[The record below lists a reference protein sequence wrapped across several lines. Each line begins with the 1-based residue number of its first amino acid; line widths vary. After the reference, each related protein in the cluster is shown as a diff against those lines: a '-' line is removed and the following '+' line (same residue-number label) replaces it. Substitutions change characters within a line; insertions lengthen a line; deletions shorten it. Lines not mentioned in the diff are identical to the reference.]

1 MNRDIL
7 DILNEKGNKGA
18 EEVALIVREKNLL
31 INELFRSVTGPNKR
45 VKNAS
50 IKTLAIISR
59 DKPTI
64 LYPYY
69 KFFVNLIDNDDK
81 ILKWN
86 AIDIIGNL
94 SYIDSKNKL
103 DTKLIKKYFNLLS
116 NEVMITA
123 AHSVDNLWKFALNKP
138 RFHKKITTEL
148 LKIDTIKRN
157 LECNNIII
165 DKTILAFKKYFHL
178 VEDKDSVF
186 SFVKRHLNNKRGGT
200 RKKAEE
206 FLKKFNP

>member
-18 EEVALIVREKNLL
+18 EEVALIVIKKNLL
-31 INELFRSVTGPNKR
+31 IKELFQGVAGSNKR

-50 IKTLAIISR
+50 IKALAIISR

-69 KFFVNLIDNDDK
+69 KFFVNLIDSDDK

-86 AIDIIGNL
+86 AIDIVGNL
-94 SYIDSKNKL
+94 SYIDSKNRL
-103 DTKLIKKYFNLLS
+103 ETKIIKKYFTLLFD
-116 NEVMITA
+116 EVMITA

-138 RFHKKITTEL
+138 KFQKKITTEL
-148 LKIDTIKRN
+148 LKIDTIERN
-157 LECNNIII
+157 PECSNIII
-165 DKTILAFKKYFHL
+165 GKTILAFKKYFHL
-178 VEDKDSVF
+178 VEDKDPVF
-186 SFVKRHLNNKRGGT
+186 SFVKRHLNNKRSGT